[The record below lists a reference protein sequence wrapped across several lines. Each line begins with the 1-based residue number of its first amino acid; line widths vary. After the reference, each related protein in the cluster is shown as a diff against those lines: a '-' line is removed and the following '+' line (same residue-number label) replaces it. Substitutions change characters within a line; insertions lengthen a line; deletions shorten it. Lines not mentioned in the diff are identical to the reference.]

1 MNQAALEF
9 HQRLK
14 AWFIQNPKMVFVIHA
29 KPDPLDAER
38 QRLSAN
44 AWFCYLSRAG
54 LSGTAS
60 CWRAILNGEGKALT
74 VPSERPEYFDMAY
87 VPPAAEP
94 HWNGSPVAA
103 RGTRGSI
110 ESIVDR
116 TMRELSAAKPRGRVP
131 TYERPQEQP
140 LSPLDWLENESK
152 NPRPVPV
159 LSDEA
164 IHRMNVERQRR
175 EADAA

>member
-1 MNQAALEF
+1 MNQAATDF

-14 AWFIQNPKMVFVIHA
+14 SFFLANRGLSFAIHA

-110 ESIVDR
+110 ESRSSIEPCANCLPR
-116 TMRELSAAKPRGRVP
+116 KPRGRVP
-131 TYERPQEQP
+131 TYE
-140 LSPLDWLENESK
+140 
-152 NPRPVPV
+152 
-159 LSDEA
+159 A
-164 IHRMNVERQRR
+164 T
-175 EADAA
+175 AGTAAFAARLARK